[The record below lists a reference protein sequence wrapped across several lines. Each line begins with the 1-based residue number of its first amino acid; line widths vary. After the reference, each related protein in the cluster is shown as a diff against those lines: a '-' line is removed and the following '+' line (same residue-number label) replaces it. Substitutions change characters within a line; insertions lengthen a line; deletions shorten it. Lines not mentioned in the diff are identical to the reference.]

1 MRDNNLRSLPDPFI
15 FRISFQNLLV
25 LLSAL
30 SCSGDDTSAARGEV
44 CPFCKETMG

>member
-1 MRDNNLRSLPDPFI
+1 MCDNNLRSLSDPFL

-25 LLSAL
+25 LLTAL
-30 SCSGDDTSAARGEV
+30 SCSDDTSTARGEV